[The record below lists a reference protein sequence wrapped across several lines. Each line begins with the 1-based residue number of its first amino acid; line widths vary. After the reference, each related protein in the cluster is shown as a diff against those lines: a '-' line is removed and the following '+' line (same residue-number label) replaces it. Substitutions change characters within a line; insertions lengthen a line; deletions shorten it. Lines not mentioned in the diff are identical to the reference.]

1 MKEIQFYI
9 ILVGLMFI
17 GFNAGMIIFDY
28 QHLINQSIHFGKGT
42 INIISFIGI
51 FIHSCAILGTIVFG
65 YFRIKEYN
73 ELEKDK

>member
-1 MKEIQFYI
+1 MKEFSVLYNYCI
-9 ILVGLMFI
+9 LMFI

-42 INIISFIGI
+42 INIISIIGI
-51 FIHSCAILGTIVFG
+51 LIHSCAILGTIVFG